1 MLHENTEFIVEKG
14 SNRRNDRRKN
24 DEDIAERM
32 TGGVRIERSAPR
44 QDARAE
50 ARDEP
55 PRTGRR
61 RIRDRGRK

>member
-1 MLHENTEFIVEKG
+1 MEKG
-14 SNRRNDRRKN
+14 PNRRNDRRKN

-44 QDARAE
+44 EDARAE

-55 PRTGRR
+55 DRPGHRR